1 MREKMV
7 GFSDKKRKFRLDSI
21 QTMKIG
27 DFGFNDF
34 FLREEFIKGVF
45 FPLNLLK

>member
-21 QTMKIG
+21 QTMEIG
-27 DFGFNDF
+27 DFGVNDF
-34 FLREEFIKGVF
+34 FYGKNLFKVF
-45 FPLNLLK
+45 FFP